1 MKEDGRIVAFSAGLF
16 LIRLVIGVVLF
27 ARGSQILFYWWTGIG
42 MENYANYLDLHGL
55 NFLIGSHGWAWVF
68 GLVQFVGGILIV
80 FGLMTR
86 LAALFNALMMLMLIT
101 MVEFTGGFFM
111 VLYGW
116 GEHGETVY
124 QGGIEYSLVLGA
136 VLFGLFLTG
145 AGNYSLDVGFAV
157 KRNKKPAATAE

>member
-42 MENYANYLDLHGL
+42 MEDYAAYLDLHGL

-68 GLVQFVGGILIV
+68 GLVQFVGGILII

-86 LAALFNALMMLMLIT
+86 LSALLNALVMLMLLT
-101 MVEFTGGFFM
+101 MVEYTGGFFM

-124 QGGIEYSLVLGA
+124 QGGIEYTLVLGA

-157 KRNKKPAATAE
+157 KRKEKPAATAE

>member
-1 MKEDGRIVAFSAGLF
+1 MKEDGRIVAYSAGLF
-16 LIRLVIGVVLF
+16 LMRLVIGIVLF

-42 MENYANYLDLHGL
+42 MTQYADYLGLHGL
-55 NFLIGSHGWAWVF
+55 DFLIGSYGWAWVF

-86 LAALFNALMMLMLIT
+86 LAALLNALVMLMLLT

-111 VLYGW
+111 ILYGW

-145 AGNYSLDVGFAV
+145 AGNYSLDVGFGI
-157 KRNKKPAATAE
+157 KRKEKPTATAE